1 MEVTINLLE
10 AVVEI
15 RPNHRQELLTLAIDN
30 KHIIAKPAFT
40 IHLEKYVLVADN
52 LGPKSFHILSSE

>member
-1 MEVTINLLE
+1 MEIQ
-10 AVVEI
+10 
-15 RPNHRQELLTLAIDN
+15 PNHQQELLTLAIDN

-52 LGPKSFHILSSE
+52 LSPISFSVNDIGMVKRV